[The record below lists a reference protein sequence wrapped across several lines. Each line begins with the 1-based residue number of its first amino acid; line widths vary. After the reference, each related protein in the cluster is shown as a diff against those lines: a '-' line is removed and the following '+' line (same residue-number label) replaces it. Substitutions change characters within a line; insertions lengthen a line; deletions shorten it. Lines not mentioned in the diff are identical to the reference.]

1 MIKRE
6 KRDKM
11 IAKSAEKRYRSRI
24 FLDAARAVLTLIL
37 RKYAFSLTMRVY
49 NTGMVKKY
57 ISWPIEERMKRM
69 DFLNKKKALL
79 AAANGVCL
87 GCSVLPVWLLSRRDV
102 ANAL

>member
-1 MIKRE
+1 
-6 KRDKM
+6 M
-11 IAKSAEKRYRSRI
+11 IAKSTEKRYRSRI

-37 RKYAFSLTMRVY
+37 RKYALYLTMHVY
-49 NTGMVKKY
+49 NTGVVRKY
-57 ISWPIEERMKRM
+57 MAYKERVKRM

-102 ANAL
+102 ADAL

>member
-1 MIKRE
+1 M
-6 KRDKM
+6 
-11 IAKSAEKRYRSRI
+11 RI
-24 FLDAARAVLTLIL
+24 VLTLIL

-49 NTGMVKKY
+49 NTSMVRQY

>member
-1 MIKRE
+1 MIV
-6 KRDKM
+6 
-11 IAKSAEKRYRSRI
+11 KSAEKRYRSRI

-49 NTGMVKKY
+49 NTGMVRKY